1 MAAVLVGIGLSATAA
16 ATVTSV
22 AISVGLGL
30 VYQALSPPIQIE
42 QEGPQLESAR
52 ISSSTEGTAMS
63 RIRGHVRIG
72 GQLIWATRFKET
84 VTTNTTSSGGKGSG
98 KKVSTSTTEYLYSA
112 SFAFA
117 FCEGDPN
124 LQLLKVWADGKRL
137 DLGDFMYRFYVGDS
151 TQSVDPLIDTIEG
164 AGTVPAFRGVCYLL
178 FEEMPLKDYGNRIPQ
193 ITAELYHPT
202 LTAP

>member
-1 MAAVLVGIGLSATAA
+1 MATVLVGIGLSATAA
-16 ATVTSV
+16 SVVTSV

-30 VYQALSPPIQIE
+30 VYQALAPPVTIE
-42 QEGPQLESAR
+42 QEGAQLESAR

-63 RIRGHVRIG
+63 RIRGHMRLG
-72 GQLIWATRFKET
+72 GQLVWATRFQET
-84 VTTNTTSSGGKGSG
+84 IITSTTSSGGKGG
-98 KKVSTSTTEYLYSA
+98 GPKTSTTTTEYLYSS

-117 FCEGDPN
+117 LCQGSEN

-137 DLGDFMYRFYVGDS
+137 DLGDFTYRFYPGSNTQAIDS
-151 TQSVDPLIDTIEG
+151 LIDTIEG
-164 AGTVPAFRGVCYLL
+164 TGTVPAFRGAAYII

-193 ITAELYHPT
+193 ITCELYNPV